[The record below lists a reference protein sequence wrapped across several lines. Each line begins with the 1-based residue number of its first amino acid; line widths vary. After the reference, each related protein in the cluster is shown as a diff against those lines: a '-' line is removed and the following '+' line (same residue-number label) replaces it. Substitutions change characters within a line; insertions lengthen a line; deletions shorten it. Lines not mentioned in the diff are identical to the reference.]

1 MRQLTI
7 KADDEVTCLVVG
19 RDTLNRILSDKVYD
33 ITFKNFIKWAFEK
46 NPLLS
51 KLNKN
56 QTEKVIEAMK
66 VSAFKANEPIFR
78 KGIVGFQKIVVIIE
92 GSLKKHKNGAIIA
105 SKGQCWGEDF
115 LTEANKTKILEDE
128 IVMQTYGVLA

>member
-56 QTEKVIEAMK
+56 QT
-66 VSAFKANEPIFR
+66 
-78 KGIVGFQKIVVIIE
+78 
-92 GSLKKHKNGAIIA
+92 
-105 SKGQCWGEDF
+105 
-115 LTEANKTKILEDE
+115 
-128 IVMQTYGVLA
+128 